1 MTTKIP
7 KHIQYEL
14 AGEWPSENRKEWLVT
29 LYHYKGGVLVA
40 SVTTTAAGWF
50 EAVNR
55 AMCTMGKVV
64 EELETTGQLLM
75 DQGDTYIRYGDAVIR
90 A

>member
-1 MTTKIP
+1 MTARIP

-14 AGEWPSENRKEWLVT
+14 AAEWPHEKRDEWLVT
-29 LYHYKGGVLVA
+29 LYHYKAGLLVA
-40 SVTTTAAGWF
+40 SVTSCDASWYLAM
-50 EAVNR
+50 NR
-55 AMCTMGKVV
+55 VMTTMGLVV
-64 EELETTGQLLM
+64 EELAATGQLLM